1 MHGWMKVMKI
11 SMERTSM
18 HPVSKLNSQG
28 RVRLSLL
35 KYGNQRGL
43 AKPLKKEFKELA
55 NILVDGYRG
64 SSFSISLAAFVDL
77 FFPFLVV
84 G

>member
-1 MHGWMKVMKI
+1 LELEGVGKTF
-11 SMERTSM
+11 E
-18 HPVSKLNSQG
+18 
-28 RVRLSLL
+28 
-35 KYGNQRGL
+35 
-43 AKPLKKEFKELA
+43 KELKELA

-77 FFPFLVV
+77 FFPFFVV

>member
-1 MHGWMKVMKI
+1 
-11 SMERTSM
+11 
-18 HPVSKLNSQG
+18 
-28 RVRLSLL
+28 LL

-55 NILVDGYRG
+55 NILVDEYRG